1 MSRDACN
8 LGRLGTADC
17 CIMPRIR
24 SRGTVQSLQYREIG
38 IGKSPYRSSL
48 KILRLLIC
56 DQRSTF
62 TKIWETHSK
71 SPIAFEDGHIYLDN
85 YRTCLALCGINS
97 LPSPLYKLP
106 QEPKNKKIEDALV
119 YTGPLHRLPK
129 LAKDCRALFLSL
141 TADNWV
147 YCHDKMNGKVHQEIY
162 LGSPNRYKFKHIDWE
177 THGETIILQSLHNHS
192 HPQLTQP
199 AARSKPRVLI
209 TIAVF
214 AMFPLQFKGM
224 LEIDR
229 AIFGKECNHANVSE
243 GLLIVGTGST
253 LTGAV
258 RLYNFRNILE
268 EACMFSAKLYEPC
281 SALDGAKVGTYPAGL
296 PLNCKLKEPPPVLFE
311 VKCSEFMLHFGCYP
325 WHYICSPPSKEGV
338 FQIKSVESDELA
350 ENGLLDFP
358 NSSTE
363 PDSIAFHPDD
373 SGRIVYNSSH
383 FIKVFRLITNKKNKP
398 SLKEC
403 FEITFRE
410 QPTRIHEETNNNK
423 PPQRKCK
430 TLYDMHSSQCVEKSL
445 LSDDYENELELY
457 SVLGFD
463 PRDES
468 CMGKVG
474 IYDNETG
481 HRIKSFELGMS
492 LDELCDYTL
501 TLDLDTVVVLVK
513 DERRNFSCYLYRLH
527 YPGLVDVPRSGRYS
541 TRNTVLRRSQ
551 RSRTARITSNNGV
564 VHDNYDE
571 DVAVPSSSRSDRV
584 LRSTRR

>member
-1 MSRDACN
+1 
-8 LGRLGTADC
+8 
-17 CIMPRIR
+17 MPRIK
-24 SRGTVQSLQYREIG
+24 SGGTVQALQYREIG

-56 DQRSTF
+56 DKRSTF
-62 TKIWETHSK
+62 TKFWEIHSK

-85 YRTCLALCGINS
+85 YRTCLALNGLNFC
-97 LPSPLYKLP
+97 PSPLYRLS

-119 YTGPLHRLPK
+119 YTGPLHRLPER
-129 LAKDCRALFLSL
+129 AKDCRAHFLSL

-147 YCHDKMNGKVHQEIY
+147 YCHDKMNGKVLQEIY
-162 LGSPNRYKFKHIDWE
+162 LGSPSRYKFKHIDWE

-214 AMFPLQFKGM
+214 NMFPLQFKGV

-253 LTGAV
+253 LSGTV
-258 RLYNFRNILE
+258 RLYNFRSILE
-268 EACMFSAKLYEPC
+268 ESCMFPAKLYEPC
-281 SALDGAKVGTYPAGL
+281 LALDGAKVGTYPAGL
-296 PLNCKLKEPPPVLFE
+296 PLNCKLTEPPPVLFE
-311 VKCSEFMLHFGCYP
+311 VKCSEFMLHFGCFP
-325 WHYICSPPSKEGV
+325 WHYICSPPSREGV
-338 FQIKSVESDELA
+338 FQVKSVETDELA

-373 SGRIVYNSSH
+373 SGKIVYNSSH
-383 FIKVFRLITNKKNKP
+383 FIKIFRLITNSKNKP

-410 QPTRIHEETNNNK
+410 PPTRTCEETNDNK
-423 PPQRKCK
+423 PPRRKCK
-430 TLYDMHSSQCVEKSL
+430 TLYDMHSTQCAEKSL

-457 SVLGFD
+457 SVLGFN
-463 PRDES
+463 PMDER
-468 CMGKVG
+468 CLGKVG

-481 HRIKSFELGMS
+481 HEIKSFELGMK

-501 TLDLDTVVVLVK
+501 TLDLDTMVVLVK

-527 YPGLVDVPRSGRYS
+527 FPGLVDYPRFRRYT
-541 TRNTVLRRSQ
+541 TRNTVLQRSQ
-551 RSRTARITSNNGV
+551 RDSAATSNNGV
-564 VHDNYDE
+564 AHNNDSE
-571 DVAVPSSSRSDRV
+571 GVAVPSSSRNIRV
-584 LRSTRR
+584 VRCTNH

>member
-162 LGSPNRYKFKHIDWE
+162 LGSPSRYKFKHIDWE

-199 AARSKPRVLI
+199 AARTKPRVLI

>member
-1 MSRDACN
+1 
-8 LGRLGTADC
+8 
-17 CIMPRIR
+17 MPKIC
-24 SRGTVQSLQYREIG
+24 SKGTVQAVLFREIG
-38 IGKSPYRSSL
+38 ISKSPYRFSL
-48 KILRLLIC
+48 KILRQLIC
-56 DQRSTF
+56 DKRSTF

-106 QEPKNKKIEDALV
+106 QEPKSKKIEDALV
-119 YTGPLHRLPK
+119 YTGPLYRLPPT
-129 LAKDCRALFLSL
+129 AKDCRALFLSL

-147 YCHDKMNGKVHQEIY
+147 YCQDKMNGQVHQEIY

-177 THGETIILQSLHNHS
+177 THGETIILQSLHH
-192 HPQLTQP
+192 HPHRNIAVMSTSQNS
-199 AARSKPRVLI
+199 RSKPRVLI

-214 AMFPLQFKGM
+214 SMFPVQFKGM

-253 LTGAV
+253 LTGTV
-258 RLYNFRNILE
+258 RLYNFRDILE
-268 EACMFSAKLYEPC
+268 QACMFRANLYEAC
-281 SALDGAKVGTYPAGL
+281 SDLDGAKVGTYPAGL
-296 PLNCKLKEPPPVLFE
+296 PLNCRLNEPPPVLFE

-325 WHYICSPPSKEGV
+325 WHYISSPPSREGV

-350 ENGLLDFP
+350 ENGFLDFP
-358 NSSTE
+358 NLSTE

-383 FIKVFRLITNKKNKP
+383 FIKVFRLVTNMKNKP

-410 QPTRIHEETNNNK
+410 SLAKVHQEASVDK
-423 PPQRKCK
+423 PLPRKCK
-430 TLYDMHSSQCVEKSL
+430 SIFDIYSTQCVEKSL

-457 SVLGFD
+457 SVLGFN
-463 PRDES
+463 PVDES
-468 CMGKVG
+468 CTGKVG
-474 IYDNETG
+474 IYDNDTG
-481 HRIKSFELGMS
+481 EQIKCFELGMS

-501 TLDLDTVVVLVK
+501 TLDLDTLVVLAK
-513 DERRNFSCYLYRLH
+513 DERRNFSCFLYRLH
-527 YPGLVDVPRSGRYS
+527 FPGHMDDPRSKRQPRVNLG
-541 TRNTVLRRSQ
+541 LRRSLRNQ
-551 RSRTARITSNNGV
+551 NCDA
-564 VHDNYDE
+564 
-571 DVAVPSSSRSDRV
+571 SSSGSGSGRRRNENNNHHGFAMPPPPCDRV
-584 LRSTRR
+584 LRTKR

>member
-1 MSRDACN
+1 
-8 LGRLGTADC
+8 
-17 CIMPRIR
+17 MPRIR
-24 SRGTVQSLQYREIG
+24 SRGTVQALQYREIG
-38 IGKSPYRSSL
+38 IGKSPYRFSL

-56 DQRSTF
+56 DKRSTF
-62 TKIWETHSK
+62 TKIWETHSR

-85 YRTCLALCGINS
+85 YRTCLALCGINA

-147 YCHDKMNGKVHQEIY
+147 YCHDKMNGQVHQEIY
-162 LGSPNRYKFKHIDWE
+162 LGSPDHYKFKHIDWE

-192 HPQLTQP
+192 HSHLALA

-214 AMFPLQFKGM
+214 TMFPLQFKGM

-253 LTGAV
+253 LTGTV

-268 EACMFSAKLYEPC
+268 EACMFPARLYEPC
-281 SALDGAKVGTYPAGL
+281 TALDGAKVGTYPAGL

-311 VKCSEFMLHFGCYP
+311 VRCSEFMLHFGCYP
-325 WHYICSPPSKEGV
+325 WHYISSPPSKEGV
-338 FQIKSVESDELA
+338 FQIKSVESGELA

-358 NSSTE
+358 NPSTE

-383 FIKVFRLITNKKNKP
+383 FIKVFRLVTNKKNKP

-410 QPTRIHEETNNNK
+410 KPTRTHHERNNNK
-423 PPQRKCK
+423 PSRRRCR
-430 TLYDMHSSQCVEKSL
+430 TLFDMQSSQCVEKSL

-463 PRDES
+463 PMDEN

-474 IYDNETG
+474 IYDNESG
-481 HRIKSFELGMS
+481 QQIKSFELGMS

-501 TLDLDTVVVLVK
+501 TLDLDTIVVLVK

-527 YPGLVDVPRSGRYS
+527 YPGIMDSPCSRRHT

-551 RSRTARITSNNGV
+551 RSSTIRNSSNNGV
-564 VHDNYDE
+564 NHE
-571 DVAVPSSSRSDRV
+571 DSMAAPSSSSHSRV
-584 LRSTRR
+584 LRSTRH

>member
-1 MSRDACN
+1 
-8 LGRLGTADC
+8 
-17 CIMPRIR
+17 MPRIK
-24 SRGTVQSLQYREIG
+24 SRGTVQALQYREIG

-56 DQRSTF
+56 DKRSTF

-162 LGSPNRYKFKHIDWE
+162 LGSPSRYKFKHIDWE
-177 THGETIILQSLHNHS
+177 THGETIIMQSLHNHN

-214 AMFPLQFKGM
+214 NMFPLQFKGM

-243 GLLIVGTGST
+243 GLLIIGTGST
-253 LTGAV
+253 LTGTV

-281 SALDGAKVGTYPAGL
+281 LALDGAKVGTYPAGL
-296 PLNCKLKEPPPVLFE
+296 PLNCKLTEPPPVLFE

-325 WHYICSPPSKEGV
+325 WHYICSPPSREGV

-383 FIKVFRLITNKKNKP
+383 FIKIFRLITNKKNKP

-410 QPTRIHEETNNNK
+410 QPTRTYEETNNNK
-423 PPQRKCK
+423 PPRRKCK
-430 TLYDMHSSQCVEKSL
+430 TLYDMHSTQCVEKSL

-463 PRDES
+463 PMDES

-474 IYDNETG
+474 IYDNEMG
-481 HRIKSFELGMS
+481 HQIKSFELGMS

-501 TLDLDTVVVLVK
+501 TLDLDTAVVLVK

-527 YPGLVDVPRSGRYS
+527 YPGLVDVPRSRRYT

-551 RSRTARITSNNGV
+551 RCSAARTATSNNGIA
-564 VHDNYDE
+564 HDNDGE
-571 DVAVPSSSRSDRV
+571 DVAVPSSSRSNRV

>member
-1 MSRDACN
+1 
-8 LGRLGTADC
+8 
-17 CIMPRIR
+17 MPRIR

-119 YTGPLHRLPK
+119 YTGPL
-129 LAKDCRALFLSL
+129 
-141 TADNWV
+141 
-147 YCHDKMNGKVHQEIY
+147 
-162 LGSPNRYKFKHIDWE
+162 
-177 THGETIILQSLHNHS
+177 
-192 HPQLTQP
+192 

-281 SALDGAKVGTYPAGL
+281 LALDGAKVGTYPAGL

-584 LRSTRR
+584 LRSTRH

>member
-162 LGSPNRYKFKHIDWE
+162 LGSPSRYKFKHIDWE

-410 QPTRIHEETNNNK
+410 QPTQIHEETNNNK
-423 PPQRKCK
+423 PPRRKCK

-513 DERRNFSCYLYRLH
+513 DERRNFSCYLYRLQ
-527 YPGLVDVPRSGRYS
+527 YPGLVDVPRSRRY
-541 TRNTVLRRSQ
+541 TTGDTVLRRSQ

-564 VHDNYDE
+564 VPANYDE